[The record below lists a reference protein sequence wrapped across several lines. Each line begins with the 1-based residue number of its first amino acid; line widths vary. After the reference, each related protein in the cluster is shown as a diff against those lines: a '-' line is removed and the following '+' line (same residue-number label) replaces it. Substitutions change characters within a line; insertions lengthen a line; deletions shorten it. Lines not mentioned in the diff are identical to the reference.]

1 MPAVFVPTATPQLTQ
16 QGFSTT
22 PQADTRIT
30 STDPSKNFDPVVK
43 MAQAYEQF
51 EQKQQEEQDT
61 ADALSASNNFTLEA
75 QKRLVDLENKENDA
89 AAEDYK
95 TFDTDLIESQ
105 KKNGSNLNGRS
116 LKLYNKL
123 TQDKLVTLQ
132 AGGYAF
138 NAKRANTQ
146 ITQELVASA
155 DNASQQAVSTWG
167 TPMFQANMNSL
178 DESLKAVAVHQ
189 GIDLNSDKFKELLR
203 KGHADV
209 YKAGIASQI
218 QLKQYG
224 SASRSLSQFAPEMD
238 QYDVLTLRTGLQSAM
253 IADAQARAAKAQEE
267 QEKLNDKLR
276 TAAANMNAVGTS
288 DGSLLAA
295 ETIRKIKPQDQG
307 DVVEVNSLLY
317 KFSTLAKQRQQAELD
332 KILKANDEKKANF
345 RTAAWN
351 AFNDFKSEGNEKDA
365 EIQARRYLANGG
377 DFDQLRARDDKLAL
391 KLQAEKEKKLKEQQ
405 QAKQQELDKL
415 LAEDRRNI
423 ATAKDRNDIKA
434 VHKYLQSAVDHG
446 MSKEEAHN
454 IDDTFIYQQETKAKQ
469 EAQAQLEKEQAKE
482 QEASWSAYL
491 DYNKAGDRHKALEQ
505 VKRYIR
511 NGGDPDKIK
520 ARDVSLAK
528 QAMDEL
534 LAEDRRKIADA
545 EQRNDNDAVNKYLQD
560 AVNHGMSIDEA
571 KNHSS
576 TFVYK
581 QQEKQEKEKQALLEK
596 VQNETLANAQSY
608 FEGKDLNKALE
619 SLGQALNLGVSKEKI
634 QALFTKYVNQTMER
648 QQQQATEKQKKVIAD
663 ELEFA
668 SRASSQGRTKD
679 VAQHLENA
687 RIAGLPKS
695 DYDNWVKYYLTDA
708 QIKAKKEADD
718 ARNKSNA
725 DLITAAGQAE
735 ADGHYEQAFDNY
747 LQALNQG
754 ASNVLVNAK
763 ITHTAN
769 MAADERLKQ
778 ANNMFEAGNVDRG
791 EELLS
796 EVVNYAPF
804 ITNERMEGFLLSAN
818 KTRSQNFV
826 KLIEQL
832 EPVSKTTALNMID
845 ARGQQNLTPTDYAKL
860 QTIRQK
866 LVNEDQTSTVNTLI
880 ADKDGKGLGDL
891 LFKYDETGRRS
902 LSSIAQQMKF
912 NQPDLYKQAV
922 QKYGEINREASESH
936 DKEVEANKGLPTG
949 EKNAYERQCWDNYLD
964 GDPNNDNDGAVMD
977 ILRQRKLEITDDN
990 KALIRA
996 ELMNRPDIQ
1005 AQISKQVENY
1015 SRSVYEK
1022 VDANA
1027 RRHSRNVTYGVNL
1040 VNRAIAD
1047 GKVSRAELSSVEN
1060 PLSLLPDVQK
1070 ELQSLFGDTDDEVQN
1085 YTKVVNQVNRAFN
1098 KDVIGNV
1105 EKEREIVSKIS
1116 EWITTKTEGE
1126 FNLEVTELQSRGV
1139 LNQKQ
1144 ADSLN
1149 EQFRSAL
1156 QKRFDSTA
1164 KDLAGSIRDLMA
1176 GKMYSEDTFGDCSPD
1191 QQTSIVINMR
1201 KLYDKAREVTHFSND
1216 INALPTGLKI
1226 ALTDPVLQEDMGLTS
1241 ETAEA
1246 LGELLDNGDLG
1257 DAMQDQ
1263 VNNAKIAKFKRE
1275 NASNDPYQ
1283 NGTSTDY
1290 WGNVNRYYG
1299 TSKAERVGREYAE
1312 KHQGNK

>member
-1 MPAVFVPTATPQLTQ
+1 MPAVFVPTVTPQLAQ

-30 STDPSKNFDPVVK
+30 SSDPSKSLDPVVK

-105 KKNGSNLNGRS
+105 KKNGSNLKGRS

-155 DNASQQAVSTWG
+155 DNASQQAVSSWG

-189 GIDLNSDKFKELLR
+189 GIDLNSDTFKDLLR

-224 SASRSLSQFAPEMD
+224 SASRSLSLFAPEMD

-267 QEKLNDKLR
+267 QNKLNDKLE

-288 DGSLLAA
+288 DGSLLAVEA
-295 ETIRKIKPQDQG
+295 IRKIRPQDQG
-307 DVVEVNSLLY
+307 DEVEVNSLLY
-317 KFSTLAKQRQQAELD
+317 KYSTFAKQRQQAELD
-332 KILKANDEKKANF
+332 KILKANDEKKANTK
-345 RTAAWN
+345 TAAWN
-351 AFNDFKSEGNEKDA
+351 AFNDYESVGNKKEA
-365 EIQARRYLANGG
+365 EVQARRYLANGG
-377 DFDQLRARDDKLAL
+377 DFDQLKARNEKLAL
-391 KLQAEKEKKLKEQQ
+391 KLQAEKEKELKEQQ
-405 QAKQQELDKL
+405 QAKQQEQDKL

-446 MSKEEAHN
+446 MSEEEAHN
-454 IDDTFIYQQETKAKQ
+454 IDD
-469 EAQAQLEKEQAKE
+469 
-482 QEASWSAYL
+482 
-491 DYNKAGDRHKALEQ
+491 
-505 VKRYIR
+505 
-511 NGGDPDKIK
+511 
-520 ARDVSLAK
+520 
-528 QAMDEL
+528 
-534 LAEDRRKIADA
+534 
-545 EQRNDNDAVNKYLQD
+545 
-560 AVNHGMSIDEA
+560 
-571 KNHSS
+571 

-581 QQEKQEKEKQALLEK
+581 QQEKQEKERQALLEK
-596 VQNETLANAQSY
+596 VQNETLANAQTY

-619 SLGQALNLGVSKEKI
+619 ALGQAQNLGVSREKI
-634 QALFTKYVNQTMER
+634 QALFTKYVNQTLER
-648 QQQQATEKQKKVIAD
+648 QHQQATEKQKKVIAD

-668 SRASSQGRTKD
+668 SKSASQGRYKD
-679 VAQHLENA
+679 VADHLNNA
-687 RIAGLPKS
+687 RLAGLPQS
-695 DYDNWVKYYLTDA
+695 DYENWSKYYLNDA
-708 QIKAKKEADD
+708 QIKAKKEADN

-725 DLITAAGQAE
+725 DLVTAAGQAE
-735 ADGHYEQAFDNY
+735 SDGHYDQAFDY
-747 LQALNQG
+747 YTQALHQG
-754 ASNVLVNAK
+754 ASNVLINAK

-769 MAADERLKQ
+769 LAADERLKQ
-778 ANNMFEAGNVDRG
+778 ANNMFELGNIDRG

-796 EVVNYAPF
+796 KLVNYAPF
-804 ITNERMEGFLLSAN
+804 ITPERMEGFLLSAN

-832 EPVSKTTALNMID
+832 EPVSKATALNMID
-845 ARGQQNLTPTDYAKL
+845 ARGQQNLTPSDYAKL

-866 LVNEDQTSTVNTLI
+866 IVNEDQTSTVNTLI

-891 LFKYDETGRRS
+891 LFKYDQTGQRS
-902 LSSIAQQMKF
+902 LSAIAEQMKL
-912 NQPDLYKQAV
+912 NQPDLYKQAI
-922 QKYGEINREASESH
+922 QKYGEINRDASESWTR
-936 DKEVEANKGLPTG
+936 KVKANRGLPPD
-949 EKNAYERQCWDNYLD
+949 EKNAYEQTEWSNYLD

-977 ILRQRKLEITDDN
+977 TLRQRGLEITDDN

-1005 AQISKQVENY
+1005 AQISKHVQDY
-1015 SRSVYEK
+1015 SDSVYEK
-1022 VDANA
+1022 VDANV
-1027 RRHSRNVTYGVNL
+1027 RRQSRNVQYGVNL

-1047 GKVSRAELSSVEN
+1047 GKVNRAELSAVEN

-1070 ELQSLFGDTDDEVQN
+1070 KLRSLFGDTDEEVQGFN
-1085 YTKVVNQVNRAFN
+1085 DAVNRINRAFN

-1105 EKEREIVSKIS
+1105 EKEREIVAKIP
-1116 EWITTKTEGE
+1116 EWIYTKDEGD
-1126 FNLEVTELQSRGV
+1126 FNLEVTELQDRGI

-1164 KDLAGSIRDLMA
+1164 KDLNASIRDLLA
-1176 GKMYSEDTFGDCSPD
+1176 SKMYTEDTFSSCTPD
-1191 QQTSIVINMR
+1191 QQTSIVVNMR
-1201 KLYDKAREVTHFSND
+1201 KLYGKAREVTNFSND
-1216 INALPTGLKI
+1216 INALPAGLKI
-1226 ALTDPVLQEDMGLTS
+1226 ALRDPVLQEDMGLTS

-1246 LGELLDNGDLG
+1246 LGELLDDGDLG
-1257 DAMQDQ
+1257 DAMRDQ
-1263 VNNAKIAKFKRE
+1263 VNDAKIAKFKRE

-1283 NGTSTDY
+1283 NGTSTEY

-1299 TSKAERVGREYAE
+1299 SSKNERVGREYAE
-1312 KHQGNK
+1312 KHQEKK